1 MEFLCKK
8 HNKNYFYGFC
18 FKCKINFCYECLNE
32 HNNHNVY
39 LFIQFDYKN
48 NIKFILNEIKI
59 LENNFYLIVKN
70 FLIFFYFIEKDLI
83 NEFINIFKERR
94 KGKIFNFYLK
104 KFEKDF
110 FVFLEFKN
118 NLYKFIF
125 NNLKE
130 IIIIKICIEEFLEKN
145 LLIFK
150 IINKIKNIDFI
161 YNKFFIPKIFYYINS
176 KNKFNCLNYLNFY
189 LKTIKFIK
197 TKNEDFNS
205 NFLLNNGKFLI
216 KNNIF
221 KFNNYN
227 NEKYFEGI
235 NIENEEKIYI
245 QKLNK
250 NFKINENIYNLEKQ
264 SEFFLRTINFF
275 NEGNYFYKIINYYDF
290 NLNELLKKINFF
302 NNNKSEFKLFVIQKI
317 LYQLNECFKILTN
330 NNIIINEIKLNK
342 IFIKILNKNI
352 LTEFECY
359 FLLDNE
365 AIKINNNNNKNQIEI
380 QNLKSILNFIYFLYF
395 NNHNIN
401 INNISLI
408 QNKTLKNLFISTFI
422 ENKSISFNNYLFSP
436 FFQENFSLSKKY
448 SLNLKSISNSTTLST
463 YKNYIVFLLLLSDGR
478 IASTSLENSIKIFN
492 QITFDLSL
500 IINEHSKS
508 IKYLLQL
515 KNGLLI
521 SCSNDETIK
530 IFKLHN
536 NTYSIIQILMGHNKA
551 VYKIINT
558 LDNNLIS
565 CSLDSTIRIWEKK
578 YKKYSQL
585 FILNSYGEIQDM
597 LETKLNE
604 VVTSLRWNNS
614 LIFWDLISRKK
625 KKTINKIDCSIWNNS
640 LCLINENIL
649 IVGGRGSIY
658 LINVDSYEKIIS
670 IKYENNIYCVVKLNE
685 DEILIG
691 DYEGEISQF
700 KIIENKN
707 LNLIYNKKNIH
718 KGSIRSIIL
727 FNNNNIIT
735 GGDDRLIKIWQ

>member
-104 KFEKDF
+104 KFEKYF

-118 NLYKFIF
+118 NLYKFI
-125 NNLKE
+125 
-130 IIIIKICIEEFLEKN
+130 
-145 LLIFK
+145 
-150 IINKIKNIDFI
+150 
-161 YNKFFIPKIFYYINS
+161 
-176 KNKFNCLNYLNFY
+176 
-189 LKTIKFIK
+189 
-197 TKNEDFNS
+197 
-205 NFLLNNGKFLI
+205 
-216 KNNIF
+216 
-221 KFNNYN
+221 
-227 NEKYFEGI
+227 
-235 NIENEEKIYI
+235 
-245 QKLNK
+245 K

-264 SEFFLRTINFF
+264 SEFFLRTINYFI
-275 NEGNYFYKIINYYDF
+275 EGNYFYKIINYYDF

-365 AIKINNNNNKNQIEI
+365 TIKINNNNNKNQIEI

-401 INNISLI
+401 IDNISLI

-658 LINVDSYEKIIS
+658 LINVNSYEKIIS

-685 DEILIG
+685 EEILIG